1 MKIGE
6 GSIGMEAFERIKNH
20 EALRNLPFYLET
32 PNEEEGYI
40 KEISML
46 KNLYKDM

>member
-1 MKIGE
+1 
-6 GSIGMEAFERIKNH
+6 MEAFERIINH